1 MEYLTHAVQSFEQLK
16 KIKNNFK
23 SKDILLWEIS
33 FSDEDVLYTETP
45 PQSWRQST
53 WHAAL
58 VPEKKQFYWVKVC
71 DKKIVVGDSDC
82 NLI

>member
-16 KIKNNFK
+16 MKKNNFN

-58 VPEKKQFYWVKVC
+58 VPEKKNNFIELKFVIKRLLLEIQ
-71 DKKIVVGDSDC
+71 IV
-82 NLI
+82 I